1 MLSLIG
7 FLMIGDVA
15 DAGSFMDF
23 LKAIGNSIAH
33 PQKKSQSR
41 TKSTKQP
48 ASKHTASPKPSPGQ
62 SPGPPEEHNVRT
74 ASSAPKAKGGKAD
87 VPYAI
92 PVPGKQGFVTSPFA
106 PDLGYI
112 DVQQYPPGT
121 DVKDP
126 FTGKVFRTP

>member
-1 MLSLIG
+1 M
-7 FLMIGDVA
+7 GDAA
-15 DAGSFMDF
+15 DGGSFGDF

-48 ASKHTASPKPSPGQ
+48 ASKHTASPKPTVGP
-62 SPGPPEEHNVRT
+62 SPGPPDEGNVRT
-74 ASSAPKAKGGKAD
+74 ASAASEAKAGKAD

-106 PDLGYI
+106 PESGYI
-112 DVQQYPPGT
+112 DVHQFAPGT
-121 DVKDP
+121 AVKDP

>member
-23 LKAIGNSIAH
+23 LKAIGNSISH

-41 TKSTKQP
+41 TKSTKQR

>member
-1 MLSLIG
+1 M
-7 FLMIGDVA
+7 MGDAV
-15 DAGSFMDF
+15 DGGSFGDF

-48 ASKHTASPKPSPGQ
+48 ASKHTASPKPTVGP
-62 SPGPPEEHNVRT
+62 SPGPPDEGNVHT
-74 ASSAPKAKGGKAD
+74 ASAAPEAKAGKAD
-87 VPYAI
+87 IPYAI

-106 PDLGYI
+106 PESGYI
-112 DVQQYPPGT
+112 DVHQFAPGT
-121 DVKDP
+121 AVKDP